1 MLALLTILLSLVV
14 NYLRGEMSPLTI
26 KKCSSFDWTIF
37 ALFVCSMLL
46 MSYIGV
52 RTNQYEQSLKEKW
65 NKGLV

>member
-14 NYLRGEMSPLTI
+14 NYLRGEKSPLII
-26 KKCSSFDWTIF
+26 KKCSTFDWTIF
-37 ALFVCSMLL
+37 ALFVCYMLL